1 MKVKRIQ
8 AIEDY
13 IHTQGTV
20 SLDDLCEY
28 FGVSKNTIRR
38 DINKIAEKNTI
49 KKVYGGVVSLQEN
62 VNELLPFENRDI
74 TNHAEKKKIGQA
86 AAQLIED
93 NDLIFV
99 DSGTTTRYLVNY
111 IPTDKNVTI
120 ITNNLDTINLAAD
133 MENISIFVIGTT
145 FKRKTKSF
153 VGIENWSFFQKY
165 NVTKAFMAATAFSG
179 SHGVMNS
186 DILEY
191 EVKKRMVEKAEKK
204 ILMADHTKADKSAL
218 LTYSSLADFDVLV
231 TSKDIP
237 SVYDKYCRENKI
249 DLIYSSEE

>member
-13 IHTQGTV
+13 IHTQGSV

-38 DINKIAEKNTI
+38 DINKIVEKKTI

-74 TNHAEKKKIGQA
+74 TNHSEKEKIGEL
-86 AAQLIED
+86 AAQYIED
-93 NDLIFV
+93 EDLIFI
-99 DSGTTTRYLVNY
+99 DSGTTTRYLVDH
-111 IPTDKNVTI
+111 IPSSKNVTI
-120 ITNNLDTINLAAD
+120 ITNNLDVINLAAD
-133 MENISIFVIGTT
+133 RDNIHILVIGTT

-165 NVTKAFMAATAFSG
+165 NVTKAFMAATAFSA

-191 EVKKRMVEKAEKK
+191 EVKKRMIEKAEKK
-204 ILMADHTKADKSAL
+204 ILMVDHTKADKSAL
-218 LTYSSLADFDVLV
+218 LTYGSLADFDVLV
-231 TSKDIP
+231 TSKELPAI
-237 SVYDKYCRENKI
+237 YEQYCRENQIELVYNLEK
-249 DLIYSSEE
+249 